1 MRTIFLDLSKRSAGF
16 ACWAPGDER
25 PVSGAWILGSEF
37 TSDGLVYCKLHQNLS
52 DLHALGRIEAIFW
65 EEPLDARVLSGHTNI
80 DSLRILGG
88 LAAHAASWGEA
99 MGCRTIRSVNMTVWR
114 RFFIG
119 AMPRA
124 TKSAEL
130 KHKAVERCRQLGF
143 KPQTHDEA
151 EAIGG
156 LTYAVD
162 QLDLMP
168 PWRDAH
174 LFNGRTVREGRL

>member
-1 MRTIFLDLSKRSAGF
+1 MRTIFLDLSKRSAGY
-16 ACWAPGDER
+16 ACWGPGDPR
-25 PVSGAWILGSEF
+25 CVSGAWILGSEF
-37 TSDGLVYCKLHQNLS
+37 TSDGLVYCKLHENLS

-80 DSLRILGG
+80 DSLRVLNG

-99 MGCRTIRSVNMTVWR
+99 MGCRIVKAVNMTVWR

-124 TKSAEL
+124 TKSADL
-130 KHKAVERCRQLGF
+130 KLMSMQRCRQLGF
-143 KPQTHDEA
+143 KPATHDEA

-156 LTYAVD
+156 LSYACD
-162 QLDLMP
+162 QLNLSP

-174 LFNGRTVREGRL
+174 LFGGRTVREGRL

>member
-16 ACWAPGDER
+16 ALWGPGDAR
-25 PVSGAWILGSEF
+25 PVSGAWVLGSEF
-37 TSDGLVYCKLHQNLS
+37 TADGLVYCKLHQNLS
-52 DLHALGRIEAIFW
+52 DLHALGQIEAIFW

-80 DSLRILGG
+80 DTLRVLNG

-99 MGCRTIRSVNMTVWR
+99 MGCRVIKSVNMTVWR

-124 TKSAEL
+124 KKTAEL
-130 KHKAVERCRQLGF
+130 KQIAMERCRALGF
-143 KPQTHDEA
+143 RPQTHDEA

-162 QLDLMP
+162 QLNLIA

-174 LFNGRTVREGRL
+174 LFGGRTVREGRL